1 MEAIQLVIQLLE
13 KVSVLVATALVL
25 IMLRPA
31 EVWLGESGGR
41 ASVRRRIFLWMV
53 FGGLAIWG
61 IYLGYEMEGMQ
72 FNIGMVG
79 ILVAG
84 YLGGALVGLGVG
96 ALAGLVYLI
105 FGSALLGPYVLV
117 GSLVSGLAA
126 GGWAKKWGPSFG
138 SVVTGAIAI
147 QGFYHLGMG
156 VMGQAGAVTL
166 HVAQI
171 TANTV
176 GVVLFMGL
184 LSLVAEL
191 EGARREAQASQA
203 DAREARLEA
212 LQYQLQP
219 HFLFN
224 LLNTLAYLI
233 RTSPAR
239 ARELTLELADFL
251 RYSLNEGQ
259 ESTTLGDELEQIERY
274 VELERARFGEGLG
287 FEVEVDDPLTL
298 DDLEVPPLILQPLVE
313 NAIRHGASDGEV
325 DVVVRV
331 TRVDPDRWIID
342 VVDDGPG
349 PEATRRV
356 EASRRGVGLRNV
368 QERLERYYRG
378 QASLALNERDDEGG
392 ACARVTIDRQ
402 GLGEDGLADQAR
414 RTLRDVLSQASYRD
428 VER

>member
-1 MEAIQLVIQLLE
+1 MEAVQLVIQLLE

-31 EVWLGESGGR
+31 EVWLGETGPR

-84 YLGGALVGLGVG
+84 YLGGAWVGLGVG
-96 ALAGLVYLI
+96 ALAGAVYLV
-105 FGSALLGPYVLV
+105 FGPAEWGLYTLV
-117 GSLVSGLAA
+117 GSVIGGLLA
-126 GGWAKKWGPSFG
+126 GGWSRRWGTSFG
-138 SVVTGAIAI
+138 SVIGGAVAI
-147 QGFYHLGMG
+147 QGLYHLGMA
-156 VMGQAGAVTL
+156 VMSRELAATL
-166 HVAQI
+166 HLAQVM
-171 TANTV
+171 ANTV

-191 EGARREAQASQA
+191 ESARRDAQASQA

-212 LQYQLQP
+212 LQYQLHP

-233 RTSPAR
+233 RTSPGR
-239 ARELTLELADFL
+239 ARELTLDLADFL
-251 RYSLNEGQ
+251 RYSLNERR
-259 ESTTLGDELEQIERY
+259 ESTTLAEELEQIERY
-274 VELERARFGEGLG
+274 VDLERARFGDGLG
-287 FEVEVDDPLTL
+287 FEVEVDEALSL
-298 DDLEVPPLILQPLVE
+298 NDLEVPPLILQPLVE
-313 NAIRHGASDGEV
+313 NAIRHGVVDGSVE
-325 DVVVRV
+325 VVVRV
-331 TRVDPDRWIID
+331 HLGDRGEWIIE

-349 PEATRRV
+349 PQAEESSSAERQ
-356 EASRRGVGLRNV
+356 GVGLGNV
-368 QERLERYYRG
+368 QERLARYYRG
-378 QASLALNERDDEGG
+378 QANLELLPRQGSSG
-392 ACARVTIDRQ
+392 ACARVTIEPGSLD
-402 GLGEDGLADQAR
+402 ESGLADQAR
-414 RTLRDVLSQASYRD
+414 RTLRDVLSQTSYRD